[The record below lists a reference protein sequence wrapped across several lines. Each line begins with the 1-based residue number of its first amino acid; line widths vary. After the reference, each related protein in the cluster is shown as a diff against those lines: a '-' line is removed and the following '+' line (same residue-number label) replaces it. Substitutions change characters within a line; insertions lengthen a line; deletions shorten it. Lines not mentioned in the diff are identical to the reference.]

1 MWGRKHKSKPPLLDA
16 EAAHREEPLTYSIPR
31 RAVRESLRPGD
42 YVKLLFAVD
51 PPAGWVEVERMWVE
65 VTASRTDGYSGRLA
79 NQPRY
84 LSNLN
89 PGDQVVFGPEH
100 VAAREAGPDDPLYTD
115 PNAFA
120 VVSRRVW
127 DDQEW
132 PGRVERRE
140 IPDPQFSGWFVLTGD
155 ETDAYKADPS
165 NFVPIA
171 QGVLFDRFRV
181 LDSGLEGPI
190 GTTMVWDEE
199 AVEYVAALR

>member
-1 MWGRKHKSKPPLLDA
+1 MWRRKPKPEPALLDA
-16 EAAHREEPLTYSIPR
+16 EAAHRTEPRTYSIPR

-42 YVKLLFAVD
+42 YVKLLFAVV

-65 VTASRTDGYSGRLA
+65 VIASGSDGYSGRLS
-79 NQPRY
+79 NQP
-84 LSNLN
+84 LHLPSLKL
-89 PGDQVVFGPEH
+89 GDQVAFGPEH

-115 PNAFA
+115 PDAFA

-127 DDQEW
+127 DDEEW

-140 IPDPQFSGWFVLTGD
+140 IPDPQFSGWFVLAGD

-165 NFVPIA
+165 NFMPIA
-171 QGVLFDRFRV
+171 QAALFDRFRV

-199 AVEYVAALR
+199 AVEYVPTLQ